1 MVVKLNCDL
10 IKVNYGL
17 IKVNYPPIKVN
28 NAGIYIFHF
37 SGKKEVC
44 PWF

>member
-1 MVVKLNCDL
+1 MVVKVNCDL
-10 IKVNYGL
+10 IKVNYAP
-17 IKVNYPPIKVN
+17 IKVNCDLIKVN